1 MIIKAKERYRYISVN
16 DIIYLPGI
24 LTHYSESVR
33 EYGYLR
39 PYQVKSF
46 GVILYIDQDPPYD
59 MFERRFTNLN
69 TDCGL
74 YPLEILKDNK

>member
-1 MIIKAKERYRYISVN
+1 MVKGQRKIYKCE
-16 DIIYLPGI
+16 DIIYLPWI

-33 EYGYLR
+33 GYVYLR

-46 GVILYIDQDPPYD
+46 GVILYIDQDLPYN

-69 TDCGL
+69 TDCGR
-74 YPLEILKDNK
+74 YPLGILKDNK